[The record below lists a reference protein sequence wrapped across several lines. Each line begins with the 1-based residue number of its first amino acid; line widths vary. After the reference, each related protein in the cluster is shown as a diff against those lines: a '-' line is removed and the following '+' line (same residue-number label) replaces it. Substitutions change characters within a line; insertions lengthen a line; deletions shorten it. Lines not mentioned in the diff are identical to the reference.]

1 MNKIIAAIILM
12 VLSMS
17 AFASG
22 NSYCNSH
29 HNKKALNSCY
39 KQAIQA
45 QNDMMVNN
53 VKVIR
58 SAKNIG
64 QEQKNDFI
72 QAQHHWE
79 VQINN
84 ACADNLVC
92 TYDSQVSRNAYLAAE
107 RKRLGV

>member
-22 NSYCNSH
+22 NKYCNKH
-29 HNKKALNSCY
+29 NNKKALNACY

-45 QNDMMVNN
+45 QNDAMLNN
-53 VKVIR
+53 VKIIR
-58 SAKNIG
+58 SAKNLDE
-64 QEQKNDFI
+64 EQKRSFT
-72 QAQHHWE
+72 QTQHHWE